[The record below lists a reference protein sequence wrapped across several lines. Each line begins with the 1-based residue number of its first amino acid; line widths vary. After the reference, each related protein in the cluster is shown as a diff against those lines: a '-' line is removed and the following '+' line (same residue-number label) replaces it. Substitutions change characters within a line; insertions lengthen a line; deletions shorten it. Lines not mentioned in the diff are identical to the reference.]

1 MGWNVKHPCLP
12 QYANKFSSPYFI
24 ASLKIVMPWP
34 ILPPLQNNNVPHQS
48 QLILNKYIALG
59 SGLWRS
65 GPWGIALGGCP
76 SKRLW
81 ALGPGGL

>member
-59 SGLWRS
+59 SGLYAQATKLRYF
-65 GPWGIALGGCP
+65 
-76 SKRLW
+76 
-81 ALGPGGL
+81 

>member
-59 SGLWRS
+59 SGLWTPDS
-65 GPWGIALGGCP
+65 GHQTLIFLLVNH
-76 SKRLW
+76 KLT
-81 ALGPGGL
+81 L